1 MSLRK
6 SNPAF
11 LNGVPEMLIL
21 KLLAERA
28 MHGYDLVQAI
38 KSLSE
43 ERASTA
49 GQNPIA
55 ARHPHPGPLPSRER
69 ERSQA
74 GPLPSL
80 RQAQV
85 KQGEREKSHAV
96 PDGSREGLAFG
107 EGCIYPI
114 LHRLEAEGLLKAS
127 KAEVAGRVRVVYRAT
142 ARGKT
147 RLAETIGNWRAVVS
161 SINRVL
167 DGEGHGRPALA

>member
-1 MSLRK
+1 MNLRK

-43 ERASTA
+43 NRTSKG

-55 ARHPHPGPLPSRER
+55 ARHPHAGPLPSREM
-69 ERSQA
+69 ERS

-127 KAEVAGRVRVVYRAT
+127 KEEVAGRVRVMYRAT
-142 ARGKT
+142 ARGKA

>member
-1 MSLRK
+1 MTLRK

-21 KLLAERA
+21 RLLAERA

-38 KSLSE
+38 KNLSE
-43 ERASTA
+43 NRPAPENRPARR
-49 GQNPIA
+49 GQSPF
-55 ARHPHPGPLPSRER
+55 
-69 ERSQA
+69 
-74 GPLPSL
+74 
-80 RQAQV
+80 
-85 KQGEREKSHAV
+85 V
-96 PDGSREGLAFG
+96 PKTPQKGTVPRLAFG

-127 KAEVAGRVRVVYRAT
+127 KEEVAGRVRVVYRAT
-142 ARGKT
+142 ARGKA
-147 RLAETIGNWRAVVS
+147 RLTETIGNWRAVVS

>member
-1 MSLRK
+1 MTLRK

-43 ERASTA
+43 NRPRRGGQSPFAHRASQKGT
-49 GQNPIA
+49 
-55 ARHPHPGPLPSRER
+55 
-69 ERSQA
+69 
-74 GPLPSL
+74 
-80 RQAQV
+80 
-85 KQGEREKSHAV
+85 V
-96 PDGSREGLAFG
+96 PDGSRGLAFG

-127 KAEVAGRVRVVYRAT
+127 KEEVAGRVRVVYRAT
-142 ARGKT
+142 ARGKA

-167 DGEGHGRPALA
+167 DGE